1 MTLAKRIY
9 SQFGDPVLLL
19 AVVALSLF
27 GVAMIYSAGQL
38 DVSDPFVTGAWRLQL
53 IWLGL
58 SIIALFVVMRIQ
70 VRWLEWVALPAYI
83 GSVLVLAATLV
94 VGTGAGT
101 GASTERWL
109 RIGPIGVQP
118 AQFAIIATV
127 MMLGR
132 VMGAWREAPHSLFT
146 LWKPVAIVAVPMLL
160 VFLQPNLGTALVFG
174 GMLIT
179 TLYWAGTPLPLM
191 FLLLSPIL
199 GLFLA
204 FWSWLFSV
212 YMVFLIIFLFVYR
225 TYLWESVTILAANLA
240 AGTVALPAWNS
251 LEPYQQSRIVAFV
264 NPYADPRGAGY
275 HHIQS
280 QVAIGSG
287 GFTGQGFLEGSQKRL
302 AFLPEQHTDFIYA
315 VIGEELGFVGATLV
329 LLTYILI
336 LWRLVRL
343 AERLQDPFAGIVV
356 FGIFGI
362 WFTHILI
369 NIGMTVGVMP
379 ITGLPLPFLSYSGSF
394 LVATYVALG
403 IAQRVGLEQGR
414 I

>member
-9 SQFGDPVLLL
+9 SLFGDPVLLFT
-19 AVVALSLF
+19 VVVLSLF

-38 DVSDPFVTGAWRLQL
+38 DVSDPYVTGAWRLQL
-53 IWLGL
+53 LWLTVSL
-58 SIIALFVVMRIQ
+58 VALFVVMNIQ

-83 GSVLVLAATLV
+83 FGVLVLAATLV
-94 VGTGAGT
+94 IGTGAGP
-101 GASTERWL
+101 GADTERWL
-109 RIGPIGVQP
+109 RLGPISVQP
-118 AQFAIIATV
+118 AQFANVATV
-127 MMLGR
+127 MMLAR
-132 VMGAWREAPHSLFT
+132 TMGGWRETPHSLLT

-174 GMLIT
+174 GMLIAA
-179 TLYWAGTPLPLM
+179 LYWAGTPLALM
-191 FLLLSPIL
+191 FLLLSPLI
-199 GLFLA
+199 GLLLA
-204 FWSWLFSV
+204 FWSWLFSA
-212 YMVFLIIFLFVYR
+212 YMIFLIIFLFVYR
-225 TYLWESVTILAANLA
+225 TYLLESVLILAANLA

-251 LEPYQQSRIVAFV
+251 LEPYQKSRIVAFI

-287 GFTGQGFLEGSQKRL
+287 GFSGQGFLQGSQKRL

-329 LLTYILI
+329 LLTYLLV

-356 FGIFGI
+356 FGIFGV

-369 NIGMTVGVMP
+369 NVGMTVGVMP
-379 ITGLPLPFLSYSGSF
+379 ITGLPLPFLSYGGSF
-394 LVATYVALG
+394 LLATYVALG
-403 IAQRVGLEQGR
+403 IAQRVGVEHGR